1 MMQHIDDEAG
11 DKLRAGGGSSRAS
24 ALRVS
29 PAPAPR
35 KQDPEPGHG
44 KH

>member
-1 MMQHIDDEAG
+1 MMQQEAG

-29 PAPAPR
+29 PAPR